1 MLFRSMTKI
10 DVFSGFLG
18 AGKTTLIKK
27 LLKEALDG
35 SKTVLIENE
44 FGEIGIDGGF
54 LKESGIEIKEMNSG
68 CICCSL
74 VGDFGTSLKEVIETY
89 APERILIEPSGVGK
103 LSDVLRAVE
112 NVAADLEVQVNS
124 AVAVVDAAKA
134 KMYIKNFGEF
144 FINQIEYAGTI
155 LLTRTDK
162 ISAEKLQESV
172 KLVRE
177 HNDKAVI
184 ITTPLDD
191 LEGKAVLETIEGA
204 DTLEE
209 MMKEM
214 LEHAKEEH
222 EHHHHEGECCGHHH
236 DEEGH
241 EHHHH
246 EGECC
251 GHGHHHEEEGHEHHH
266 HEGECCGH
274 HHDEEG
280 HEHHHHEGECC
291 GHGHHHEEEGHEH
304 HHHEGECCGHDHHG
318 HHHADEVFTSWGKES
333 PAKFS
338 IEKIESILTALD
350 SGDYGNILRAK
361 GMVPSEEGTWVY
373 FDYVPEEH
381 DIRTGKPAVTGKFCV
396 IGAELKEDKLKELF
410 G

>member
-1 MLFRSMTKI
+1 MRKVRIHYLCCRGTLRKDGRKMTKI

-103 LSDVLRAVE
+103 LSDVLKAVE
-112 NVAADLEVQVNS
+112 NVAADLDVQVNS
-124 AVAVVDAAKA
+124 AVAVVDASKA

-155 LLTRTDK
+155 LLSRTDK
-162 ISAEKLQESV
+162 VSAAKLEECV
-172 KLVRE
+172 TMVRE
-177 HNDKAVI
+177 HNAKAVI
-184 ITTPLDD
+184 ITTPLAELD
-191 LEGKAVLETIEGA
+191 GKAVLETIEGV

-209 MMKEM
+209 MMREM
-214 LEHAKEEH
+214 LEHAGEEH
-222 EHHHHEGECCGHHH
+222 EHHHHHEHGGGEHHCCHGEGHDHEHEEGECCHHHDGEGHHH
-236 DEEGH
+236 DEH
-241 EHHHH
+241 
-246 EGECC
+246 C
-251 GHGHHHEEEGHEHHH
+251 G
-266 HEGECCGH
+266 
-274 HHDEEG
+274 
-280 HEHHHHEGECC
+280 
-291 GHGHHHEEEGHEH
+291 
-304 HHHEGECCGHDHHG
+304 CGHDHHG

-333 PAKFS
+333 PAKFTG
-338 IEKIESILTALD
+338 ERIESILTALD
-350 SGDYGNILRAK
+350 SGEYGAILRAK
-361 GMVPSEEGTWVY
+361 GMVPAEDGTWIY

-381 DIRTGKPAVTGKFCV
+381 DIRAGKPEVTGKYCV
-396 IGAELKEDKLKELF
+396 IGAELKENKLEELF
-410 G
+410 R